1 MADSDISGPF
11 FISIGDEEKLS
22 IFLEKNPEVPRE
34 NAFVD
39 DYSFG
44 AYEAAGFGK
53 FDDTPKEVAKEAMS
67 NMKAPDLGAKGWWN
81 YATSV
86 GKVSPI
92 PKDMKFG
99 DIPEGVLR
107 LGGTFVVD
115 RNDILYRW
123 SDRVP
128 GDHPDIENVLQI
140 AQEASSRKV
149 NIFQNIFNL

>member
-11 FISIGDEEKLS
+11 FISIGDEGKLS
-22 IFLEKNPEVPRE
+22 SFLEKNPEVPRE

-44 AYEAAGFGK
+44 AYKAAGFGK
-53 FDDTPKEVAKEAMS
+53 FDDTPKEAAKEAMG
-67 NMKAPDLGAKGWWN
+67 NMEAPDLGFQGWWN
-81 YATSV
+81 YFTSV
-86 GKVSPI
+86 GKISPI

-99 DIPEGVLR
+99 EIPEGVLR

-115 RNDILYRW
+115 GNEILYRW

-140 AQEASSRKV
+140 AQKASSRNG
-149 NIFQNIFNL
+149 NILQNIFGL